1 MDMTRVVASMPAST
15 ELRTNLENLGGLDS
29 KNDAAGRHT
38 GCRARNGT
46 HTELGRDVI
55 ALFLPG
61 IGNGQVVRRHAIN
74 TQHALGNGLTHATT
88 TYDEYIL
95 EFVCYGVFHLA
106 LSCVIVFYLENILRN
121 EIFAI
126 FLA

>member
-1 MDMTRVVASMPAST
+1 MVKLSA
-15 ELRTNLENLGGLDS
+15 DS
-29 KNDAAGRHT
+29 
-38 GCRARNGT
+38 
-46 HTELGRDVI
+46 L
-55 ALFLPG
+55 
-61 IGNGQVVRRHAIN
+61 N

-88 TYDEYIL
+88 TDDEYIL

-126 FLA
+126 LPRLEARSSSKSQRRARPPCRR